1 MFPAMPNQRDATK
14 KCFAG
19 WIDGELLAEWKA
31 HCDQMG
37 KNQTDRFL
45 DLVIRDLQGS
55 IPRKS
60 PAGTARSGE
69 QG

>member
-1 MFPAMPNQRDATK
+1 MFLAMPNQRDVTK

-19 WIDGELLAEWKA
+19 WIDAELLEDWKA
-31 HCDQMG
+31 HCDRIG

-60 PAGTARSGE
+60 PVGSCRAGERG
-69 QG
+69 